1 MIQIKDR
8 NGIQDT
14 LFFNPIKF
22 DNEYGLQD
30 SDQFEDF
37 ITWTSIILKSADLK
51 INILD
56 EIENTQNSS
65 AYFFGYNNK
74 LYYKVERLI
83 KILIQNCFKKK
94 PKKQSN
100 KLHIQISY
108 KLSKRLSAT
117 DKKLILNFQIS
128 NIDFLYPYS
137 SFKISSIEKKT
148 PKQQNKV
155 FF

>member
-22 DNEYGLQD
+22 DNKYGLQD

-37 ITWTSIILKSADLK
+37 ITRTSIILKSADFI

-65 AYFFGYNNK
+65 PYFFGDNDK
-74 LYYKVERLI
+74 LYFKVDRLI
-83 KILIQNCFKKK
+83 KKLIQNCFKKE
-94 PKKQSN
+94 
-100 KLHIQISY
+100 
-108 KLSKRLSAT
+108 A
-117 DKKLILNFQIS
+117 
-128 NIDFLYPYS
+128 
-137 SFKISSIEKKT
+137 
-148 PKQQNKV
+148 
-155 FF
+155 